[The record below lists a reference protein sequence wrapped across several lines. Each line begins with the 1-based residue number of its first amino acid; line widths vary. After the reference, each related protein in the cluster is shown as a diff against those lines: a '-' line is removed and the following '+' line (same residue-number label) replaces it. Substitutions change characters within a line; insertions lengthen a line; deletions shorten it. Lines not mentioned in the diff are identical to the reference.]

1 MGRGWAE
8 GWDGGRVG
16 EWAEGRV
23 GERVGD
29 GIGSFGCCILR
40 ESQGERKTGHAVTGR
55 EQTRWTRATLGRPD
69 RPLDLLTARF
79 DRHRYAP
86 HTHEEF
92 SVGICVLGA
101 SCIDYRG
108 GALKVGEG
116 AIVVLAPGEPHTGES
131 AYGTYAYRALYP
143 DPTLLTDGILGG
155 TPHFREPLLHDP
167 ELSTAL
173 RTAHAELSTCPD
185 PLEAESRLPWLLTAL
200 ARRHSTARH
209 TSDRVPGAG
218 TIALAVRDRLADE
231 LLTPPSLADLA
242 TDLGLSRYQLLRAFR
257 ATMGMPPY
265 AWLAQHRV
273 SRARTLLEAGGRP
286 ADVAG
291 QVGFADQAHMTRWFR
306 RVLGVTPAAYRTGVT
321 PRP

>member
-1 MGRGWAE
+1 MRE
-8 GWDGGRVG
+8 VGGG
-16 EWAEGRV
+16 GQ
-23 GERVGD
+23 ERHG
-29 GIGSFGCCILR
+29 
-40 ESQGERKTGHAVTGR
+40 
-55 EQTRWTRATLGRPD
+55 QTRWTRATLGRPD

-92 SVGICVLGA
+92 SIGICVLGA

-108 GALKVGEG
+108 GGLRVGEG
-116 AIVVLAPGEPHTGES
+116 SIVVLAPGEVHTGES

-143 DPTLLTDGILGG
+143 APALLTDGILGG
-155 TPHFREPLLHDP
+155 TPHFRDPLLHDP
-167 ELSTAL
+167 ELSAAL
-173 RTAHAELSTCPD
+173 RTAHTELSTGPD

-200 ARRHSTARH
+200 ARRHSTSRP
-209 TSDRVPGAG
+209 TSDTIPGASSL
-218 TIALAVRDRLADE
+218 ALAVRDRLADE
-231 LLTPPSLADLA
+231 LVAPPSLADLA

-257 ATMGMPPY
+257 TTMGMPPY

-286 ADVAG
+286 AEVAG

-306 RVLGVTPAAYRTGVT
+306 KVLGVTPAVYRNSVQDVH
-321 PRP
+321 R